1 MTARMVSAIRMTDA
15 VAGNSSPSPSPLGSL
30 TMGTLPKV
38 QACVFDA
45 YGTLFDLD
53 ATVGRVRDS
62 IGDKVAVLTQAW
74 LTKQRELATQP
85 HTIGDS
91 DYWHITGNALD
102 SAMKELHL
110 ADPHLRARL
119 MQLTLNVDA
128 FADAA
133 PALQRLKA
141 GGMRTAILSNATT
154 TMLLS
159 ATKHTGLYKV
169 IDQVISTETIHAYKP
184 APAAYALAS
193 ERLHFD
199 PGAICYVSGKAWDAE
214 AAASAGYRAV
224 WIERDGEPARVALKL
239 ASLSNLPA
247 LFGL

>member
-1 MTARMVSAIRMTDA
+1 
-15 VAGNSSPSPSPLGSL
+15 
-30 TMGTLPKV
+30 MGTLTKV

-53 ATVGRVRDS
+53 ATVWRVRDS
-62 IGDKVAVLTQAW
+62 IGDKVISLTQAW
-74 LTKQRELATQP
+74 RAKQRELAGQP
-85 HTIGDS
+85 PPTGGS

-102 SAMKELHL
+102 SAMTELHL

-119 MQLTLNVDA
+119 MQLILNVDA

-141 GGMRTAILSNATT
+141 GGMRTAVLSNATT

-169 IDQVISTETIHAYKP
+169 LDQVISTETIHSYKP
-184 APAAYALAS
+184 ALAAYALAS
-193 ERLHFD
+193 ERLHVD
-199 PGAICYVSGKAWDAE
+199 PGAICYVSGDASDAE

-224 WIERDGEPARVALKL
+224 WVERSAEPARIALKL
-239 ASLSNLPA
+239 TSLNDLPA

>member
-1 MTARMVSAIRMTDA
+1 MTDA
-15 VAGNSSPSPSPLGSL
+15 VAGNSSPFPLGNL
-30 TMGTLPKV
+30 TNGTLTKV

-53 ATVGRVRDS
+53 ATLGRVRDS
-62 IGDKVAVLTQAW
+62 IGDKVTTLTHAW
-74 LTKQRELATQP
+74 RAKQRELAAQP
-85 HTIGDS
+85 PANKDS

-102 SAMKELHL
+102 SAMKDLRL

-119 MQLTLNVDA
+119 MQLILNVDA

-133 PALQRLKA
+133 PALKRLKA
-141 GGMRTAILSNATT
+141 GGMRTALLSNATT

-159 ATKHTGLYKV
+159 ATKHTALYKV
-169 IDQVISTETIHAYKP
+169 IDHVISTETIHTYKP

-199 PGAICYVSGKAWDAE
+199 PAAICYVSGNAWDAE

-224 WIERDGEPARVALKL
+224 WIERGGEPARIALKL
-239 ASLSNLPA
+239 AGLGDLPA

>member
-1 MTARMVSAIRMTDA
+1 MVSAIRMTDA
-15 VAGNSSPSPSPLGSL
+15 MAGNSSLGSL
-30 TMGTLPKV
+30 TNGTLTKV

-62 IGDKVAVLTQAW
+62 IGKKVTALTRTWRA
-74 LTKQRELATQP
+74 KQRELAAQP
-85 HTIGDS
+85 HPSGDS

-102 SAMKELHL
+102 GAMAELTL

-119 MQLTLNVDA
+119 MQLILNVDA
-128 FADAA
+128 FPDAA

-141 GGMRTAILSNATT
+141 GGMRTAVLSNATT

-169 IDQVISTETIHAYKP
+169 LDQVISTETIHTYKP
-184 APAAYALAS
+184 APAAYALAC
-193 ERLHFD
+193 ERLHVD
-199 PGAICYVSGKAWDAE
+199 PGAICYVSGNAWDAE

-224 WIERDGEPARVALKL
+224 WIERGGEPARIALKL
-239 ASLSNLPA
+239 ASLSELPA
-247 LFGL
+247 LFGF